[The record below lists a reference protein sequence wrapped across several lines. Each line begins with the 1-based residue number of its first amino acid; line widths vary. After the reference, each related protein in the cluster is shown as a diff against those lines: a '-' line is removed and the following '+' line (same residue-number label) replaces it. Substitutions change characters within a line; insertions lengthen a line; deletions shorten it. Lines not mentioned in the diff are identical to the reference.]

1 MIFAERW
8 SRKTGQFFPKP
19 RKYEGNS
26 TRLLIKP
33 WQLLGS
39 SDMVFFKFLCRKI
52 CYLLDLLA
60 SPVRLP
66 HSVSLARPQPS
77 APSSILDAVQHAAT
91 QERCASRRRSSVR
104 IRNST
109 SVKSQCSKN
118 HLCEITVCENQRF
131 RKSTSMKSTF
141 VKINLNEISVFE
153 IPPQ

>member
-8 SRKTGQFFPKP
+8 SRKTGQFFPER
-19 RKYEGNS
+19 RKIEVIS
-26 TRLLIKP
+26 TPTFNQAKIF
-33 WQLLGS
+33 WGS
-39 SDMVFFKFLCRKI
+39 RHMVFFKFLCRKI
-52 CYLLDLLA
+52 CYLLDLLP

-109 SVKSQCSKN
+109 SVKSLFSKI

-131 RKSTSMKSTF
+131 RKSTSMKSKNVQKTAKT
-141 VKINLNEISVFE
+141 V
-153 IPPQ
+153 